1 VISNKEKTMAATA
14 SIDAIE
20 WLRKQIEETAPDPLK
35 TMLTT
40 MVSALMSAE
49 VDAVCG
55 AGYGERSGERENS
68 RNGYRSR
75 PWDTRVGSI
84 DLQIPKLRHGTYFPA
99 WLLEPRRRAEKALT
113 AVVAEAYA
121 LGVSTRKVEDL
132 VQALGIE
139 KLSKSQVSQL
149 AKDLDSGVKSFRE
162 RPLAGQFKYLWLDAL
177 VIKCRE
183 GGRIVNVACLVAV
196 GVNEDGRRE
205 ILGLDVVTGEDG
217 AGWLAFLR
225 GLRARGLKGVELVI
239 SDAHPGLKD
248 AIASVL
254 RGAAWQR
261 CRTHFVRNMLTR
273 VPKAAHA
280 IVASYVRTIF
290 MQADAESVREQ
301 HARTVE
307 QLRTRFPKAAGMLA
321 DVADE
326 LLAFTAFP
334 KEHWRQIWSNNPQER
349 LNREIRRRTDVVG
362 IFPNREAIIRLVGAV
377 LCEIHDDWAVVRRYM
392 TINRDEVEEEQK
404 ALKPALKKH
413 AA

>member
-1 VISNKEKTMAATA
+1 MAATA

-20 WLRKQIEETAPDPLK
+20 WLRKQVEAAPDALR
-35 TMLTT
+35 TMLTE
-40 MVSALMSAE
+40 MVNLLMTAE

-55 AGYGERSGERENS
+55 AGYGERSAERVNS
-68 RNGYRSR
+68 RNGYRAR

-84 DLQIPKLRHGTYFPA
+84 DLQIPKLRQGSYFPA

-149 AKDLDSGVKSFRE
+149 AKELDGVVKSFRE
-162 RPLAGQFKYLWLDAL
+162 RPLAGTFTYLWLDAL
-177 VIKCRE
+177 VMKCRE

-196 GVNEDGRRE
+196 GVNDDGRRE
-205 ILGLDVVTGEDG
+205 ILGLDVVTAEDG

-225 GLRARGLKGVELVI
+225 GLRARGLKGVKLVV
-239 SDAHPGLKD
+239 SDAHPGLRD
-248 AIASVL
+248 AIDSVL
-254 RGAAWQR
+254 RGASWQR
-261 CRTHFVRNMLTR
+261 CRTHFVRNLLTR

-280 IVASYVRTIF
+280 IVATYVRTIF
-290 MQADAESVREQ
+290 MQPDAESVRAQ

-307 QLRTRFPKAAGMLA
+307 QLRNRFAKAAALLDEA
-321 DVADE
+321 AEE

-362 IFPNREAIIRLVGAV
+362 IFPNRDAIIRLVGAV

-392 TINRDEVEEEQK
+392 TINREEPEEEPK
-404 ALKPALKKH
+404 ALKPAPRKH

>member
-1 VISNKEKTMAATA
+1 MAATA

-20 WLRKQIEETAPDPLK
+20 WLRKQVEAAPDALR
-35 TMLTT
+35 TMLTE
-40 MVSALMSAE
+40 MVNLLMTAE

-55 AGYGERSGERENS
+55 AGYGERSAERVNS
-68 RNGYRSR
+68 RNGYRAR

-84 DLQIPKLRHGTYFPA
+84 ELQIPKLRQGSYFPT

-149 AKDLDSGVKSFRE
+149 AKELDGVVKSFRE
-162 RPLAGQFKYLWLDAL
+162 RPLAGTFTYLWLDAL
-177 VIKCRE
+177 VMKCRE
-183 GGRIVNVACLVAV
+183 GGRIVNVACLVGV
-196 GVNEDGRRE
+196 GVNDDGRRE
-205 ILGLDVVTGEDG
+205 ILGLDVVTAEDG

-225 GLRARGLKGVELVI
+225 GLRARGLKGVKLVV
-239 SDAHPGLKD
+239 SDAHPGLRD
-248 AIASVL
+248 AIDSVL
-254 RGAAWQR
+254 RGASWQR
-261 CRTHFVRNMLTR
+261 CRTHFVRNLLTR

-280 IVASYVRTIF
+280 IVATYVRTIF
-290 MQADAESVREQ
+290 MQPDAESVRAQ

-307 QLRTRFPKAAGMLA
+307 QLRNRFAKAAALLEEA
-321 DVADE
+321 AEE

-362 IFPNREAIIRLVGAV
+362 IFPNRDAIIRLVGAV

-392 TINRDEVEEEQK
+392 TINREELEEEPK
-404 ALKPALKKH
+404 ALKPAPRKH

>member
-1 VISNKEKTMAATA
+1 MAATA

-20 WLRKQIEETAPDPLK
+20 WLRKQVEGAPDGLR
-35 TMLTT
+35 TMLTE
-40 MVSALMSAE
+40 MVNVLMGAE

-55 AGYGERSGERENS
+55 AGYGERSAERANS
-68 RNGYRSR
+68 RNGYRTR

-84 DLQIPKLRHGTYFPA
+84 DLQIPKLRQGSYFPA

-149 AKDLDSGVKSFRE
+149 AKELDGVVKSFRE
-162 RPLAGQFKYLWLDAL
+162 RPLVGSYTYLWLDAL
-177 VIKCRE
+177 VMKCRE

-196 GVNEDGRRE
+196 GVNDDGRRE
-205 ILGLDVVTGEDG
+205 ILGLDVVTAEDG

-225 GLRARGLKGVELVI
+225 GLRARGLKGVKLVV
-239 SDAHPGLKD
+239 SDAHPGLRD
-248 AIASVL
+248 AIDSVL
-254 RGAAWQR
+254 RGASWQR
-261 CRTHFVRNMLTR
+261 CRTHFVRNLLTR

-280 IVASYVRTIF
+280 IVATYVRTIF
-290 MQADAESVREQ
+290 MQPDAESVRAQ

-307 QLRTRFPKAAGMLA
+307 QLRNRFPKAAALLEEA
-321 DVADE
+321 AEE

-362 IFPNREAIIRLVGAV
+362 IFPNRDSIIRLVGAV

-392 TINRDEVEEEQK
+392 TINREEPEEEPK
-404 ALKPALKKH
+404 ALKPAPRKH

>member
-1 VISNKEKTMAATA
+1 MAASG

-55 AGYGERSGERENS
+55 AGYGERHDDRANS
-68 RNGYRSR
+68 RNGYRGR
-75 PWDTRVGSI
+75 PWDTRVGTI

-113 AVVAEAYA
+113 AVVAEAYL
-121 LGVSTRKVEDL
+121 LGVSTRRVEDL
-132 VQALGIE
+132 VQSMGIE
-139 KLSKSQVSQL
+139 KLSKSQVSL
-149 AKDLDSGVKSFRE
+149 LSKELDGVVKSFRE
-162 RPLAGQFKYLWLDAL
+162 RPLSGAFKYLWLDAL
-177 VIKCRE
+177 VLKCRE
-183 GGRIVNVACLVAV
+183 GGRIVNVACLVGV
-196 GVNEDGRRE
+196 GVNDDGHRE
-205 ILGLDVVTGEDG
+205 ILGLDVVTVEDG

-225 GLRARGLKGVELVI
+225 SLRARGLKGVELVI

-254 RGAAWQR
+254 RGASWQR
-261 CRTHFVRNMLTR
+261 CRTHFIRNLLTR
-273 VPKAAHA
+273 VPKAAHG
-280 IVASYVRTIF
+280 IVATYVRTIF
-290 MQADAESVREQ
+290 AQPDAESVRAQ

-307 QLRTRFPKAAGMLA
+307 HLRGRFTKAADMLA
-321 DVADE
+321 DAVED

-377 LCEIHDDWAVVRRYM
+377 LCEIHDDWTVVRRYM
-392 TINRDEVEEEQK
+392 TINREEEEVEVK
-404 ALKPALKKH
+404 ALKPSPKKH